1 MKKLIFSSIMLFA
14 FINSNSQ
21 NTLIKNE
28 VYEVLYSETLQ
39 QPINI
44 SYEYPMYNLYVDA
57 NQLKYTLVV
66 NEVGYPDS
74 FKKTNEWQVPSN
86 IVTSNKDDYSLPY
99 HRGHIV
105 PAGSFKYSEHQRFVY
120 SYLNCA
126 IMHKDLNQGVWKTLE
141 NRERELSE
149 KYKVM
154 VRVIL
159 LFSDKNNTVDAGAT
173 IPSSFRKIIEYRKKG
188 LIDLNEKYEVTTE
201 TYEFPNDGSVKS
213 TDLDSYKI

>member
-1 MKKLIFSSIMLFA
+1 MKKLIFTSVMLFA

-28 VYEVLYSETLQ
+28 VYEVLYSETFQ

-44 SYEYPMYNLYVDA
+44 SYEYPMYNSYIDA

-74 FKKTNEWQVPSN
+74 FKKINEWQVPSN
-86 IVTSNKDDYSLPY
+86 IVTSDKDDYSLPY

-141 NRERELSE
+141 NRERELSK
-149 KYKVM
+149 KYKVI
-154 VRVIL
+154 VRVVL
-159 LFSDKNNTVDAGAT
+159 LFSDKNNTVEAGAT
-173 IPSSFRKIIEYRKKG
+173 IPSSFRKTIEYRKKG
-188 LIDLNEKYEVTTE
+188 LFDLNEKYEITTE
-201 TYEFPNDGSVKS
+201 TYEFPNNDSVKN
-213 TDLDSYKI
+213 TDLGSYKI

>member
-1 MKKLIFSSIMLFA
+1 MKKLIFTSIMLFA

-44 SYEYPMYNLYVDA
+44 SYEYPMYNSYVDA

-86 IVTSNKDDYSLPY
+86 IVTSDKDDYSLPY

-126 IMHKDLNQGVWKTLE
+126 IMHKDLNQGVWYALE
-141 NRERELSE
+141 NRERKLSE
-149 KYKVM
+149 KYNVKVQ
-154 VRVIL
+154 VIL
-159 LFSDKNNTVDAGAT
+159 FFADTSNTVDAGAT

>member
-1 MKKLIFSSIMLFA
+1 MKKLIFTSVMLFA

-44 SYEYPMYNLYVDA
+44 SYEYPTSVDA

-74 FKKTNEWQVPSN
+74 FKKINEWQVPSN
-86 IVTSNKDDYSLPY
+86 IVTSDKDDYSLPY

-141 NRERELSE
+141 NRERELSK
-149 KYKVM
+149 KYKVI
-154 VRVIL
+154 VRVVL
-159 LFSDKNNTVDAGAT
+159 LFSDKNNTVEAGAT
-173 IPSSFRKIIEYRKKG
+173 IPSSFRKTIEYRKKG
-188 LIDLNEKYEVTTE
+188 LFDLNEKYEITTE
-201 TYEFPNDGSVKS
+201 TYEFPNNDSVKN